1 MSTASVQ
8 FHTNNKL
15 YIDQNNKLTVYFF
28 YYIKHFKM
36 KRLPY
41 KRLGKFIKRARMKK
55 NLLSKDVSFALG
67 LDPSYFSNIET
78 GREALPWSLIKPLAH
93 LLDINYFDLYFY
105 NLSSKRTAPHSIS
118 AIMKTVS
125 DPLELEDLIKEYSN
139 DSDEIK
145 IRFVQAA
152 SAALGSKKDTVP
164 VAIKA
169 DQNRPFF
176 GIFSKLAEL
185 YKSSYSR

>member
-1 MSTASVQ
+1 
-8 FHTNNKL
+8 
-15 YIDQNNKLTVYFF
+15 
-28 YYIKHFKM
+28 
-36 KRLPY
+36 
-41 KRLGKFIKRARMKK
+41 MKK

-67 LDPSYFSNIET
+67 LNLGYFSKIEN
-78 GREALPWSLIKPLAH
+78 GKAALPWSLVKPLAH
-93 LLDINYFDLYFY
+93 LLDIHYFDLYFY
-105 NLSSKRTAPHSIS
+105 NLSSKRTAPHSAN

-125 DPLELEDLIKEYSN
+125 DPLELEDLIKKYSN

-152 SAALGSKKDTVP
+152 SGALGSKKDTVP
-164 VAIKA
+164 VAIRA

-185 YKSSYSR
+185 CKSSYSRNGLD